1 MYRVGIIDDEDSVV
15 SDYRLKFKNYN
26 RRNRLNDNE
35 KFELIKIDLDKDH
48 TKIINNTID
57 KRVECLLIDNKII
70 PKEGAN
76 FTGAQLL
83 KEFNKKIN
91 DLPCIILTSW
101 IDDARSSELVVK
113 PLIFDKEIMMKE
125 IESEDFRTFMD
136 TIEHSI
142 KVFRKRTSLNL
153 IEYKNLK
160 EKNDNNNLT
169 AEEYQVMIDDYRI
182 LSSYGYTEDI
192 PPELLNIQINSKLDD
207 IINGIESLLEE

>member
-1 MYRVGIIDDEDSVV
+1 
-15 SDYRLKFKNYN
+15 
-26 RRNRLNDNE
+26 
-35 KFELIKIDLDKDH
+35 
-48 TKIINNTID
+48 
-57 KRVECLLIDNKII
+57 
-70 PKEGAN
+70 
-76 FTGAQLL
+76 
-83 KEFNKKIN
+83 
-91 DLPCIILTSW
+91 
-101 IDDARSSELVVK
+101 
-113 PLIFDKEIMMKE
+113 MMKE

-192 PPELLNIQINSKLDD
+192 APELLNVQINSKLDD
-207 IINGIESLLEE
+207 IINGIENLLEE